1 MQKIVSTLD
10 SIKRAETYWKPTL
23 VAYLQHIY
31 RNTHLPSH
39 DLNHHLR
46 VWEYS
51 KQLLWEIEKDGAV
64 RCNFNAE
71 QVLVA
76 CLFHDTGLIHDRGER
91 HGYQSRLICEQFF
104 KESPDYT
111 IENFDSVLH
120 AIEHHDDKSVKS
132 CKTDISR
139 GVDLVTLVSTAD
151 DLDAVGLVGIFRYIE
166 IYALRGVQEKDLPT
180 RVIENLQ
187 NRRANFQRHFSY
199 LKPFSDHQHER
210 YSVALNFFETLNQE
224 VIFGGKQQDDYI
236 QITRL
241 LIDCLINQ
249 QTEIDEVIQKG
260 IALSSNRVITAY
272 FKGLSDEL
280 SQFNTHKFD

>member
-1 MQKIVSTLD
+1 MD
-10 SIKRAETYWKPTL
+10 SIKRAESYWKPKL
-23 VAYLQHIY
+23 VAYLQHLY

-51 KQLLWEIEKDGAV
+51 KQLLLERDKVGGVHYDYSV
-64 RCNFNAE
+64 E
-71 QVLVA
+71 QVIVA
-76 CLFHDTGLIHDRGER
+76 SLFHDTGLIHDRSER

-104 KESPDYT
+104 KENPDFT
-111 IENFDSVLH
+111 IENFDAVLH
-120 AIEHHDDKSVKS
+120 AIEHHDDKRVRIFNSDS
-132 CKTDISR
+132 PQ

-166 IYALRGVQEKDLPT
+166 IYALRGVQEKDLPI

-187 NRRANFQRHFSY
+187 NRQANFQRHFSY
-199 LKPFSDHQHER
+199 LKPFSDHQHQR
-210 YSVALNFFETLNQE
+210 YSVSLNFFEKLNQE
-224 VIFGGKQQDDYI
+224 IMFGGKQQGDYM

-249 QTEIDEVIQKG
+249 QVDIDATIHQG
-260 IALSSNRVITAY
+260 ISLASNPYIVAY
-272 FKGLSDEL
+272 FQGLRDEL
-280 SQFNTHKFD
+280 AVFKTP